1 VPGDDIE
8 WTITE
13 GADCVAFVGGNT
25 GPEVAVTATATGD
38 FRLEANIR
46 GLVITSPRVLPFF
59 TGAVYPAVNV
69 PVTVWIVKKGD
80 GLPVREPSTI
90 SGLLADANK
99 ILWQRGLTLV
109 RTGPYYLIN
118 NTNLLDHTD
127 VLNPANVKLT
137 AMLDATN
144 SMGNAVELYFVRT
157 LEGGAAK
164 GLCWPEGIVIAANGD
179 GHTIAHEVMHDC
191 GLEDIYTVENPN
203 GADPNPVS
211 GPVSAERIPADWGG
225 GYYPPGLAQRELI
238 PRLLM
243 RGECFG
249 PEPDFSGSAYLP
261 RGTVYGWRNTGGGT
275 ARTLGNAG
283 VGQSAVQ
290 RNPGSY

>member
-1 VPGDDIE
+1 MKRRDYMG
-8 WTITE
+8 
-13 GADCVAFVGGNT
+13 VAG
-25 GPEVAVTATATGD
+25 
-38 FRLEANIR
+38 
-46 GLVITSPRVLPFF
+46 VI
-59 TGAVYPAVNV
+59 
-69 PVTVWIVKKGD
+69 
-80 GLPVREPSTI
+80 
-90 SGLLADANK
+90 ADANK

-109 RTGPYYLIN
+109 RTGPYHLIN

-127 VLNPANVKLT
+127 VLNPANAKLA

-144 SMGNAVELYFVRT
+144 SMGNAVELYFVNT
-157 LEGGAAK
+157 LEGGAV
-164 GLCWPEGIVIAANGD
+164 GGVRRSEGIAIAAVGD

-203 GADPNPVS
+203 GSDPNPVS

-225 GYYPPGLAQRELI
+225 GYYPPGLMQRELI

-243 RGECFG
+243 RGERFG
-249 PEPDFSGSAYLP
+249 PEPELSGSVYLP
-261 RGTVYGWRNTGGGT
+261 RGTVYGWRNAGGGT
-275 ARTLGNAG
+275 GRTLGNAG